1 MCLGRN
7 LKPGGWIEHTEV
19 GIAALCDDGSLPEDN
34 VLRTWAPNT
43 IPAAEKSGRPI
54 NTTDTMRG
62 TIEKAGFVDV
72 REKEYKLP
80 VGPWAK
86 DPVLKEAGRLNYHHW
101 ASGLEGWGMWLLTKF
116 GVPQPWEK
124 EEVQVYTGD
133 MRTELKKPQYHAYQ
147 IVYVICLSLSAAL
160 RLI

>member
-1 MCLGRN
+1 
-7 LKPGGWIEHTEV
+7 V

-34 VLRTWAPNT
+34 ILRTWAPNT

-54 NTTDTMRG
+54 DTIDTMRG
-62 TIEKAGFVDV
+62 AIEKAGFVDV
-72 REKEYKLP
+72 HEKELKLP

-101 ASGLEGWGMWLLTKF
+101 ASGLEGWGMWVLTKF
-116 GVPQPWEK
+116 GLPEPWAK

-133 MRTELKKPQYHAYQ
+133 LRKELKKPQHHVHQ
-147 IVYVICLSLSAAL
+147 IA
-160 RLI
+160 